1 MIGHEENDP
10 IMGGDEEEGAA
21 CVVQGGHLAAGVHGA
36 LAEEELHGRVED
48 RAVVVLRGAVAV
60 LRGAVAGDGGG
71 DLVVEDQAS
80 SP

>member
-48 RAVVVLRGAVAV
+48 RAVVVLRGAVA
-60 LRGAVAGDGGG
+60 GDGGG